1 MTINWRAV
9 RVRILLLVMVGTV
22 INYLARN
29 SLGVLAPQLK
39 LELSIS
45 TQQYSYIVGAFQ
57 IAYTVMQPVA
67 GMVIDRIGLTAG
79 FALFAIAWSLA
90 NMAHA
95 FARGWFSLA
104 VFRGLLGMAEAAT
117 IPAGMKA
124 IAEWFPDRERSIAT
138 GWFNAGTA
146 AGAALAPV
154 VVALIAKQWGW
165 QAGFFVTGAIGLIW
179 ALAWWRLYRPPAQSR
194 VLTDQERRLIADGQR
209 VVDADAAKVTIRAII
224 GAPRFWAIAVPRFL
238 AEPAWQTFS
247 FWIPLY
253 LANERHM
260 DLTQI
265 AMFAWLPFLAADAGG
280 IIGGY
285 LAPLF
290 QRRWGLSL
298 ESSRIAGICLG
309 AVLMI
314 GPGLV
319 GLVAHPLLAI
329 ALLSVGGFAH
339 QMISVLINTLSA
351 DVFPR
356 SDVAKANGLVGMAG
370 WTGGLLFSLAI
381 GQLADTVG
389 YAPLFAC
396 LGLFDLI
403 GAIWLIALRRH
414 LTIPAKA

>member
-1 MTINWRAV
+1 
-9 RVRILLLVMVGTV
+9 
-22 INYLARN
+22 
-29 SLGVLAPQLK
+29 
-39 LELSIS
+39 
-45 TQQYSYIVGAFQ
+45 
-57 IAYTVMQPVA
+57 
-67 GMVIDRIGLTAG
+67 
-79 FALFAIAWSLA
+79 
-90 NMAHA
+90 
-95 FARGWFSLA
+95 
-104 VFRGLLGMAEAAT
+104 MAEAAT

-165 QAGFFVTGAIGLIW
+165 QAGFFVTGAIGLVW
-179 ALAWWRLYRPPAQSR
+179 ALRGGASIAAGAIARSHRPGTAPDR
-194 VLTDQERRLIADGQR
+194 GR
-209 VVDADAAKVTIRAII
+209 AARGGRGRCQVTIRAII

-298 ESSRIAGICLG
+298 EASRIAGICLG

-351 DVFPR
+351 DVFPAPMSPRPTAWSAWPGGRAGCCSRWR
-356 SDVAKANGLVGMAG
+356 SGNWRTRSAMRRCSPA
-370 WTGGLLFSLAI
+370 S
-381 GQLADTVG
+381 
-389 YAPLFAC
+389 AC
-396 LGLFDLI
+396 S
-403 GAIWLIALRRH
+403 
-414 LTIPAKA
+414 T